1 MVQVQLSHHHH
12 WLILC
17 LTLPFL
23 FLQLGKAIL
32 TEPTTIDSDE
42 IHLADT
48 LIWPKR
54 QQGIEAFIEDQGER
68 DVFPD
73 HDSEGEDAD
82 DEAKTKDRR
91 QVSGNSGAELSRV
104 SLSDGVVDVQDEEY
118 EFIPA
123 GQGTNS

>member
-1 MVQVQLSHHHH
+1 M
-12 WLILC
+12 
-17 LTLPFL
+17 
-23 FLQLGKAIL
+23 
-32 TEPTTIDSDE
+32 
-42 IHLADT
+42 ADT

-91 QVSGNSGAELSRV
+91 QASGNSGAELSRV
-104 SLSDGVVDVQDEEY
+104 SLSDGVVDGWDCWGDGVVDVQDKEY